1 VRLSSLN
8 LKNTSIAAAVLALLA
23 GCISVPADTNK
34 PAAIDLAARAQ
45 HAPGITLPA
54 DAWPAEQWWL
64 AYGDPQLNQL
74 IARALKDNPSLAVV
88 QARVAGAQAIVTA
101 ERADEGARVSLATGL
116 NRQRYSSNGFFPP
129 PIGGNYFNDANV
141 QVRASY
147 DVDWWG
153 KHRAL
158 VAAALGEENA
168 RRAEAAQ
175 AAQAIAASVAQ
186 SYFRL
191 QMLWARQ
198 DNVRLL
204 SDVQR
209 EIVAGR
215 KARIAHGLA
224 TSEQRA
230 SAELDLGVLEEQ
242 SARLATQAQRE
253 REVLRALA
261 GGDAGALSDLARFK
275 PAPSANALPRE
286 LGMELLARRPD
297 LQAARWRVE
306 AQLGRVA
313 ASEAAFRPDINLVG
327 ALGLDAVSLGKLLRW
342 PSRTP
347 LLGATLDLP
356 LFDSG
361 RLKAQLG
368 VARGNRDELLAEY
381 NEAVLAAV
389 REVAQEGATLQGLEQ
404 EAQAHQTAVESSR
417 KLLDSAEA
425 RMKRGL
431 LERAGVLQAKMTLL
445 RQQDTGLQLIDARL
459 QTQVALV
466 KALGG
471 GYHAAPATTSA
482 SNAATSANTK

>member
-1 VRLSSLN
+1 MRHTSLL
-8 LKNTSIAAAVLALLA
+8 LKNAAIGGAVLALLA
-23 GCISVPADTNK
+23 GCISVPADTR
-34 PAAIDLAARAQ
+34 PAAAIDLAARAR
-45 HAPGITLPA
+45 HAPGIVLPA
-54 DAWPAEQWWL
+54 DAWPAEQWWTT
-64 AYGDPQLNQL
+64 YGDPQLDALVQ
-74 IARALKDNPSLAVV
+74 RALKDNPGLAVV
-88 QARVAGAQAIVTA
+88 QARIASAQAVVAA
-101 ERADEGARVSLATGL
+101 ERADEGAQVGLATGL

-129 PIGGNYFNDANV
+129 PIGGAWYNDANV
-141 QVRASY
+141 QLRASY

-153 KHRAL
+153 KHRSL
-158 VAAALGEENA
+158 VAAALGEANV
-168 RRAEAAQ
+168 RQAEAAQ

-191 QMLWARQ
+191 QMMWARQ
-198 DNVRLL
+198 DNVQALAA
-204 SDVQR
+204 VQR

-224 TSEQRA
+224 TSEQLA
-230 SAELDLGVLEEQ
+230 GAELDLGVLEEQ
-242 SARLATQAQRE
+242 SMRLSTQAGRE
-253 REVLRALA
+253 REVLRALV
-261 GGDAGALSDLARFK
+261 GGDAGLLADLARFK
-275 PAPSANALPRE
+275 PAPAANALPRE

-368 VARGNRDELLAEY
+368 VARSNRDELVAEY
-381 NEAVLAAV
+381 NDAVLAAV
-389 REVAQEGATLQGLEQ
+389 RDVAQEGATLQGLEQ
-404 EAQAHQTAVESSR
+404 EARAHQLALDSSR
-417 KLLDSAEA
+417 KLVDSAEA

-445 RQQDTGLQLIDARL
+445 RQQDAGLQLLDARL

-471 GYHAAPATTSA
+471 GYHAAPSAAASA
-482 SNAATSANTK
+482 SVPNNK

>member
-1 VRLSSLN
+1 
-8 LKNTSIAAAVLALLA
+8 LKNAGIAGAVLALLA
-23 GCISVPADTNK
+23 GCISVPADTGK
-34 PAAIDLAARAQ
+34 PTAIDLAARAQ
-45 HAPGITLPA
+45 HAPGIQLPA

-64 AYGDPQLNQL
+64 AYGDPQLNGL
-74 IARALKDNPSLAVV
+74 IASALKDNPSLAVV
-88 QARVAGAQAIVTA
+88 QARVTGARAIVTA
-101 ERADEGARVSLATGL
+101 ERADEGASVGLATGL

-129 PIGGNYFNDANV
+129 PIGGEYFNDANV

-153 KHRAL
+153 KHRSL

-198 DNVRLL
+198 DNVQALA
-204 SDVQR
+204 SVQR

-224 TSEQRA
+224 TDEQLR

-253 REVLRALA
+253 REVLRALTGA
-261 GGDAGALSDLARFK
+261 DTGALSGLARAR
-275 PAPSANALPRE
+275 PAPAANALPRE

-361 RLKAQLG
+361 RLKASLG
-368 VARGNRDELLAEY
+368 VARSNRDELVAEY
-381 NEAVLAAV
+381 NEAVLGAV

-404 EAQAHQTAVESSR
+404 EARTHQAALDASR
-417 KLLDSAEA
+417 KLVDSAEA
-425 RMKRGL
+425 RMRRGL
-431 LERAGVLQAKMTLL
+431 LERAGMLQAKMTLL
-445 RQQDTGLQLIDARL
+445 RQQDTDLQLIDARL

-471 GYHAAPATTSA
+471 GYHA
-482 SNAATSANTK
+482 NNIN

>member
-1 VRLSSLN
+1 VRHSSYI
-8 LKNTSIAAAVLALLA
+8 LKNTAVAGAVLALLA
-23 GCISVPADTNK
+23 GCISVPADTRR

-45 HAPGITLPA
+45 HAPGIHLPA

-64 AYGDPQLNQL
+64 AYGDPQLNVLVQ
-74 IARALKDNPSLAVV
+74 RALHDNPSLAVV
-88 QARVAGAQAIVTA
+88 QARIAGAQAVVAA
-101 ERADEGARVSLATGL
+101 ERAGEGGHVGLAAGL

-129 PIGGNYFNDANV
+129 PIGGAWYNDANV
-141 QVRASY
+141 QLRASY

-153 KHRAL
+153 KHRSL
-158 VAAALGEENA
+158 VAAALGETSV
-168 RRAEAAQ
+168 RQAEAAQ

-191 QMLWARQ
+191 QMVWARQ
-198 DNVRLL
+198 DNVQALAAL
-204 SDVQR
+204 QR

-224 TSEQRA
+224 SSDLLR

-242 SARLATQAQRE
+242 SMRLATQAGRE
-253 REVLRALA
+253 REVLRALV
-261 GGDAGALSDLARFK
+261 GGDAGALADLARFR
-275 PAPSANALPRE
+275 PAPAANALPRE

-327 ALGLDAVSLGKLLRW
+327 AFGLDAISLGKLLRW

-368 VARGNRDELLAEY
+368 VARSNRDELVAEY
-381 NEAVLAAV
+381 NDAVLAAV

-404 EAQAHQTAVESSR
+404 EAQAHRLALDASR
-417 KLLDSAEA
+417 KLVDSAEA

-445 RQQDTGLQLIDARL
+445 RQQDTDLQLLDARL

-471 GYHAAPATTSA
+471 GYHATPVNASAA
-482 SNAATSANTK
+482 SNNIE

>member
-1 VRLSSLN
+1 VRTTSLI
-8 LKNTSIAAAVLALLA
+8 LKNTAVTGAVLALLA
-23 GCISVPADTNK
+23 GCISVPADTR
-34 PAAIDLAARAQ
+34 PAAAIDLAARAQ
-45 HAPGITLPA
+45 HAPGIQLPA
-54 DAWPAEQWWL
+54 DAWPAEQWWTT
-64 AYGDPQLNQL
+64 YGDPQLNAL
-74 IARALKDNPSLAVV
+74 IQRALHDNPSLAVV
-88 QARVAGAQAIVTA
+88 QARIAGAQAVVAA
-101 ERADEGARVSLATGL
+101 ERAGEGGQVGLATGL

-129 PIGGNYFNDANV
+129 PIGGAWYNDANV
-141 QVRASY
+141 QLRASY

-153 KHRAL
+153 KHRSL
-158 VAAALGEENA
+158 VAAALGETSV
-168 RRAEAAQ
+168 RQAEAAQ

-191 QMLWARQ
+191 QMTWARQ
-198 DNVRLL
+198 DNVQALAA
-204 SDVQR
+204 VQR

-215 KARIAHGLA
+215 QARIAHGLA
-224 TSEQRA
+224 SSDLLR

-242 SARLATQAQRE
+242 AMRLATQAGRE
-253 REVLRALA
+253 REVLRALV
-261 GGDAGALSDLARFK
+261 GGDAALLADLARFK
-275 PAPSANALPRE
+275 PAPAANALPRE
-286 LGMELLARRPD
+286 LGMQLLARRPD

-347 LLGATLDLP
+347 LIGATLDLP

-368 VARGNRDELLAEY
+368 VARSNRDELVAEY
-381 NEAVLAAV
+381 NQAVLAAV
-389 REVAQEGATLQGLEQ
+389 RDVAQEGATLQGLEQ
-404 EAQAHQTAVESSR
+404 EAQAHQRALDASR
-417 KLLDSAEA
+417 KLVDSAEA

-445 RQQDTGLQLIDARL
+445 RQQDTGLQLLDARL

-471 GYHAAPATTSA
+471 GYHAAPVNASAA
-482 SNAATSANTK
+482 SNNIK

>member
-1 VRLSSLN
+1 
-8 LKNTSIAAAVLALLA
+8 LKNAAIAGAVLALLA
-23 GCISVPADTNK
+23 GCIAVPADTTRT
-34 PAAIDLAARAQ
+34 AGIDLAARAQ
-45 HAPGITLPA
+45 HAPAIELPL
-54 DAWPAEQWWL
+54 DAWPAEQWWR
-64 AYGDPQLNQL
+64 AYQDPQLDELVQ
-74 IARALKDNPSLAVV
+74 RALKDSPSLATVA
-88 QARVAGAQAIVTA
+88 ARVAGAQAVVTA
-101 ERADEGARVSLATGL
+101 ERADEGASVGLATGM

-129 PIGGNYFNDANV
+129 PIGGAYFNDLNV
-141 QVRASY
+141 QVRAAY

-153 KHRAL
+153 KHRSL
-158 VAAALGEENA
+158 VAAAIGESNA
-168 RRAEAAQ
+168 RQLEAAQ

-198 DNVRLL
+198 DNVKLL
-204 SDVQR
+204 AGLQR
-209 EIVAGR
+209 ELVAGR

-224 TSEQRA
+224 SSDMLR

-242 SARLATQAQRE
+242 SQRLATQAGRE
-253 REVLRALA
+253 REVLRALI
-261 GGDAGALSDLARFK
+261 GGDTAALSSLARVN
-275 PAPSANALPRE
+275 PAPAANALPRE

-313 ASEAAFRPDINLVG
+313 ASEAAFRPDINLAAG
-327 ALGLDAVSLGKLLRW
+327 FGFDAVTLGKLLRW

-368 VARGNRDELLAEY
+368 VARSNRDELVAEY
-381 NEAVLAAV
+381 NEAVLSAV
-389 REVAQEGATLQGLEQ
+389 REVAQEGASLQGLEQ
-404 EAQAHQTAVESSR
+404 ETQTHRQTLDASR
-417 KLLDSAEA
+417 KLVDSAEA

-445 RQQDTGLQLIDARL
+445 RQQDIGLQLTDARL

-471 GYHAAPATTSA
+471 GYHT
-482 SNAATSANTK
+482 NNK

>member
-1 VRLSSLN
+1 V
-8 LKNTSIAAAVLALLA
+8 KNAAIAGAVLALLA
-23 GCISVPADTNK
+23 GCIAVPADTTRT
-34 PAAIDLAARAQ
+34 AGIDLAARAK
-45 HAPGITLPA
+45 HAPAIELPL
-54 DAWPAEQWWL
+54 DAWPAEQWWR
-64 AYGDPQLNQL
+64 AYQDPQLDALVQ
-74 IARALKDNPSLAVV
+74 RALKDSPSLAVV
-88 QARVAGAQAIVTA
+88 QARVAGAQAIVNA
-101 ERADEGARVSLATGL
+101 ERADEGGSVGLATGA

-129 PIGGNYFNDANV
+129 PIGGAYFNDLNV
-141 QVRASY
+141 QVRAAY

-153 KHRAL
+153 KHRSL
-158 VAAALGEENA
+158 VAAALGESNA
-168 RRAEAAQ
+168 RQAEAAQ

-198 DNVRLL
+198 DNVNALAA
-204 SDVQR
+204 VQR
-209 EIVAGR
+209 ELVAGR

-224 TSEQRA
+224 TSEQLA
-230 SAELDLGVLEEQ
+230 AAELDLGVLEEQ
-242 SARLATQAQRE
+242 SQRLATQAGRE
-253 REVLRALA
+253 REVLRALI
-261 GGDAGALSDLARFK
+261 GGDAGGAAGSDTAALSRLARVTPT
-275 PAPSANALPRE
+275 PAANALPRE

-327 ALGLDAVSLGKLLRW
+327 ALGFDAVSLGKLLRW

-368 VARGNRDELLAEY
+368 VARSNRDELVAEY
-381 NEAVLAAV
+381 NEAVLTAV

-404 EAQAHQTAVESSR
+404 EAQTHRQTLDASR

-445 RQQDTGLQLIDARL
+445 RQQDTGLQLADARL

-471 GYHAAPATTSA
+471 GYHA
-482 SNAATSANTK
+482 NNK